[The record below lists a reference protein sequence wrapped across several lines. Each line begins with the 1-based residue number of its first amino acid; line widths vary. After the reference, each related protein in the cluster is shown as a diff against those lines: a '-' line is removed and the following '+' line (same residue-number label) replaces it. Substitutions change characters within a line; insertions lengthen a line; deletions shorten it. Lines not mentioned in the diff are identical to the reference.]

1 MFVTNMGL
9 KSSDAISILCRRTA
23 IFMLGL
29 SVLLFISRNLP
40 DSTARNYI
48 SCSTGI
54 TMLGLACM
62 GSYELIKGTVNSSML
77 VAISIETVLG
87 VSFILTL
94 VYSKKQMN
102 SNG

>member
-1 MFVTNMGL
+1 
-9 KSSDAISILCRRTA
+9 
-23 IFMLGL
+23 
-29 SVLLFISRNLP
+29 
-40 DSTARNYI
+40 
-48 SCSTGI
+48 
-54 TMLGLACM
+54 MLGLACM